1 MCLTACYK
9 NKGYMLSIC
18 QKKKK
23 KKDTCYLSFY
33 YFFGSIPF
41 FIGLL
46 FKL

>member
-1 MCLTACYK
+1 MECACLATR
-9 NKGYMLSIC
+9 I
-18 QKKKK
+18 
-23 KKDTCYLSFY
+23 KDTTCYLSFY